1 MAVTLSTTGVTF
13 PDASIQTTAA
23 GASAMVYIST
33 VTVTNNNNIDVTW
46 TGTENALYD
55 MMVIQIVGL
64 YPDTLNR
71 RLRARF
77 FIGGSLNSSSEYS
90 YVCQTSTTNFD
101 VVVDTSGT
109 SAFMNMSA
117 NQLSN
122 VAANAQSWTIYI
134 PYPGNSAQ
142 YPNMY
147 YFGTPNKLN
156 AGPFIGSGQN
166 SVTTGTTT
174 GVRFFTDATN
184 FTAATFR
191 LYGIKKS

>member
-23 GASAMVYIST
+23 SAGAMVYIST

-134 PYPGNSAQ
+134 P
-142 YPNMY
+142 
-147 YFGTPNKLN
+147 
-156 AGPFIGSGQN
+156 
-166 SVTTGTTT
+166 
-174 GVRFFTDATN
+174 RTDKRACV
-184 FTAATFR
+184 
-191 LYGIKKS
+191 